1 MNAHA
6 GPQPPPPVLTAHLFG
21 DLGEHLLALLRGLR
35 HADWA
40 RPTVCP
46 QWDVK
51 DIAAH
56 LLDTALRRLSFERDR
71 LQPPEPARPIHSERD
86 LVAHLNDLNG
96 SWVAACRRLS
106 PAVLIELMEVA
117 ERDCAAH
124 MRSLDPNGR
133 ALFAVG
139 WAGEEESQSWFDVA
153 RELTERWHHQQQIR
167 LATGSAP
174 LLEPRFSRPVFET
187 FARAL
192 PRFYSEL
199 EAPAGTEL
207 VFAVQGSERY
217 AFTLRRDAAKWNL
230 LLGEAERPAASISLP
245 EEAGWR
251 LLTNSLQGPAARA
264 AATTSGPESLI
275 APLFATRAV
284 MV

>member
-1 MNAHA
+1 MNAHPE
-6 GPQPPPPVLTAHLFG
+6 PQPPPPVLTAHLFA

-35 HADWA
+35 FADWA

-51 DIAAH
+51 DITAH
-56 LLDTALRRLSFERDR
+56 LLDTALRRLSFDRDR
-71 LQPPEPARPIHSERD
+71 LPPPAPARPIHSERD

-106 PAVLIELMEVA
+106 PALLIELMEVA
-117 ERDCAAH
+117 ERDLAAYLPT
-124 MRSLDPNGR
+124 LDPNGP

-139 WAGEEESQSWFDVA
+139 WAGENESRSWFDVA

-167 LATGSAP
+167 LAVGAAP
-174 LLEPRFSRPVFET
+174 LLDPRFSRPVFET

-192 PRFYSEL
+192 PRFYSEVD
-199 EAPAGTEL
+199 APAGTEL
-207 VFAVQGSERY
+207 VFAIQGRERY
-217 AFTLRRDAAKWNL
+217 AFTLRRDEAWSL
-230 LLGEAERPAASISLP
+230 LLGEPERPQASISLP
-245 EEAGWR
+245 EEAAWR
-251 LLTNSLQGPAARA
+251 LLTNSLDGPAAKA
-264 AATTSGPESLI
+264 AANTSGPEELI

>member
-1 MNAHA
+1 MNARTA
-6 GPQPPPPVLTAHLFG
+6 PQPPPPVLTAHLFAE
-21 DLGEHLLALLRGLR
+21 LGEHLLALLRDLQPD
-35 HADWA
+35 DWA

-56 LLDTALRRLSFERDR
+56 LLDTALRRHSLERDR
-71 LQPPEPARPIHSERD
+71 LPPPAPARPIRSERD
-86 LVAHLNDLNG
+86 LVAHLNELNA

-106 PAVLIELMEVA
+106 PAVLIELMAVA
-117 ERDCAAH
+117 ERAYATYLPD
-124 MRSLDPNGR
+124 LDPHGP

-139 WAGEEESQSWFDVA
+139 WAGEDESRSWFDVA

-167 LATGSAP
+167 LAVGAP
-174 LLEPRFSRPVFET
+174 PLDEPHLSRPVFET

-192 PRFYSEL
+192 PRFYAGVA
-199 EAPAGTEL
+199 APAGTEV
-207 VFAVQGSERY
+207 VFAVEGQDRY
-217 AFTLRRDAAKWNL
+217 GFTLRRGAASWSL
-230 LLGEAERPAASISLP
+230 LLGEADHPAASVSMP
-245 EEAGWR
+245 EQAAWR

-264 AATTSGPESLI
+264 PAATSGPEDLI

>member
-6 GPQPPPPVLTAHLFG
+6 ESQPPPPVLTAHLFA
-21 DLGEHLLALLRGLR
+21 DLGEQLLALLHGLR
-35 HADWA
+35 YEDWA

-51 DIAAH
+51 DITAH

-71 LQPPEPARPIHSERD
+71 LPRPAPGRPIHSERD
-86 LVAHLNDLNG
+86 LVAHLNDFNG

-106 PAVLIELMEVA
+106 PAVLIGLMEVA
-117 ERDCAAH
+117 ERELAAH
-124 MRSLDPNGR
+124 LPTLDPNAP

-167 LATGSAP
+167 LAVGAAP
-174 LLEPRFSRPVFET
+174 LADPRFSRPVFET

-192 PRFYSEL
+192 PRVYSEV

-207 VFAVQGSERY
+207 VFVIQGRERY
-217 AFTLRRDAAKWNL
+217 AFTLRRDGAWRL
-230 LLGEAERPAASISLP
+230 LLGEVERPAASMSLP
-245 EEAGWR
+245 EKAAWR
-251 LLTNSLQGPAARA
+251 LLTNSLQGAESRA
-264 AATTSGPESLI
+264 AATTSGPEDLI

>member
-1 MNAHA
+1 MHA
-6 GPQPPPPVLTAHLFG
+6 DTASQPPPVLTAHLFAE
-21 DLGEHLLALLRGLR
+21 LGEHLLALLRGLR
-35 HADWA
+35 PEDWA

-56 LLDTALRRLSFERDR
+56 LLDTALRRHSFERDR
-71 LQPPEPARPIHSERD
+71 LPPPAPARPITSERD
-86 LVAHLNDLNG
+86 LVAHLNELNA

-106 PAVLIELMEVA
+106 APVLIELMAVA
-117 ERDCAAH
+117 EREYA
-124 MRSLDPNGR
+124 SYLPNLDPYGP
-133 ALFAVG
+133 ALFGVG
-139 WAGEEESQSWFDVA
+139 WAGEAESQSWFDVA

-167 LATGSAP
+167 LAVGAP
-174 LLEPRFSRPVFET
+174 PLDDPRFSRPVFET

-192 PRFYSEL
+192 PRFYAGVD
-199 EAPAGTEL
+199 APAGTDL
-207 VFAVQGSERY
+207 VLVVEGRERY
-217 AFTLRRDAAKWNL
+217 AFTLRRGTSTWSL
-230 LLGEAERPAASISLP
+230 LLGESGDPAAQVSLP

-251 LLTNSLQGPAARA
+251 LLTNSLQGDSARA
-264 AATTSGPESLI
+264 AATVGGREELI